1 MQPSPIS
8 FFARAVVVLCC
19 GVAPVWAAPPDWL
32 QAASRETLPKYAD
45 DVRAVMLRNDQ
56 VATVKNNGEITT
68 LYRRAYRILR
78 PEGRSYGT
86 VEIYYDSETRISSL
100 KAWTIPASGSAYE
113 LGEKDS
119 LDTILF
125 TGNLYEDDRQKV
137 LRLPAAGVGTVIGY
151 EYEQRQRPSIFQ
163 EKWLFQQEVP
173 VRQARLQV
181 NLPAGWEYREVWANH
196 AVVPLQPGS
205 ANQMIWEL
213 RDIAAIPEE
222 RAMPSWQATA
232 GQLLLTYVRPGA
244 GASMKLWREVGQW
257 YGQLVA
263 DRRQPTPELRQKVA
277 ELTAEAPTISAK
289 IQALASFV
297 QREIRYVAIEIGIG
311 GYQPHPA
318 QDIFRNR
325 YGDCKDKA
333 TLLSTMLH
341 EIGVESY
348 YVLISTHR
356 GVIRQEFASPLG
368 FNHAILAVRLPTES
382 SAGGVRGAVQHPQLG
397 TLVFFDPTSPYVP
410 YGDLPVE
417 LQANYGLVVV
427 DSGGELMKLPLAPAE
442 ANSVQRTLKLQLGT
456 DGSLQGE
463 AREIRKG
470 APAADFRG
478 GWLNASQA
486 ERQKGVQSTFGKVNN
501 AVELKNVSVT
511 NLDQPEADPI
521 LTYQVRLPGYAKP
534 AGSLV
539 LLRPALSDWADDVM
553 EHGERSQPLTFPG
566 AVQRTEV
573 LEIALPEGYTVDEL
587 QPPVEADIG
596 IASYTSRTESDG
608 RVLRYTRR
616 LAINDVLANTDRL
629 AEMKKFYRQVNAG
642 ERTTIV
648 LNKR

>member
-1 MQPSPIS
+1 M
-8 FFARAVVVLCC
+8 VLCC
-19 GVAPVWAAPPDWL
+19 SAAPIWAGPPDWL
-32 QAASRETLPKYAD
+32 QAASREALPKYAD
-45 DVRAVMLRNDQ
+45 DVPAVMLRNDQ
-56 VATVKNNGEITT
+56 VATVKNNGEVTT
-68 LYRRAYRILR
+68 LYRRAYKILR

-86 VEIYYDSETRISSL
+86 VAIYFDSETRISSL
-100 KAWTIPASGSAYE
+100 KAWSIPASGSPYE
-113 LGEKDS
+113 LSEKDS
-119 LDTILF
+119 VDTILF

-137 LRLPAAGVGTVIGY
+137 LRLPAAAPGTVVGY

-163 EKWLFQQEVP
+163 EKWMFQQEVP

-181 NLPAGWEYREVWANH
+181 NLPSGWEYREVWANH
-196 AVVPLQPGS
+196 AAVALQPGS

-213 RDIAAIPEE
+213 KDIAPIAEE
-222 RAMPSWQATA
+222 RAMPPWQATA
-232 GQLLLTYVRPGA
+232 GQLFLTYIRPGTSN
-244 GASMKLWREVGQW
+244 GMNSWRDVGVW
-257 YGQLVA
+257 YAQLVA
-263 DRRQPTPELRQKVA
+263 DRRQATPELRQKVA
-277 ELTAEAPTISAK
+277 ELTAQAPTISAK
-289 IQALASFV
+289 IRALASFV

-333 TLLSTMLH
+333 TLLSTMLR

-348 YVLISTHR
+348 YVLINTHR
-356 GVIRQEFASPLG
+356 GVIRPEFASPLG
-368 FNHAILAVRLPTES
+368 FNHAILAIRPPTDS
-382 SAGGVRGAVQHPQLG
+382 AAGGLRGVAQHPQLG
-397 TLVFFDPTSPYVP
+397 QLLFFDPTSPYVP

-417 LQANYGLVVV
+417 LQANNGLVVS
-427 DSGGELMKLPLAPAE
+427 DSGGELVKLPLAPAE
-442 ANSVQRTLKLQLGT
+442 ANRVQRTLKLQLGA

-463 AREIRKG
+463 SREIRTG

-478 GWLNASQA
+478 GWLNSSQV
-486 ERQKGVQSTFGKVNN
+486 ERQKGVQSIFGQLNTV
-501 AVELKNVSVT
+501 AELRNVSVT
-511 NLDQPEADPI
+511 SLDQPEEDPI

-553 EHGERSQPLTFPG
+553 ERGERSQPLTFPG
-566 AVQRTEV
+566 AIQRSEV
-573 LEIALPEGYTVDEL
+573 LEIALPDGYTVDEL
-587 QPPVEADIG
+587 PPLVQADIG

-608 RVLRYTRR
+608 GVLRYTRR
-616 LAINDVLANTDRL
+616 LVINDVLANTDRL

-648 LNKR
+648 LKRR

>member
-1 MQPSPIS
+1 M
-8 FFARAVVVLCC
+8 ALLCC
-19 GVAPVWAAPPDWL
+19 GAAPIWAAPPDWL
-32 QAASRETLPKYAD
+32 QAASREALPKYAD

-56 VATVKNNGEITT
+56 IATVKNNGEVTT
-68 LYRRAYRILR
+68 IYRRAYRILR

-100 KAWTIPASGSAYE
+100 KAWTIPASGSPYE

-119 LDTILF
+119 VDTILF
-125 TGNLYEDDRQKV
+125 TGNLYEDDRKKV
-137 LRLPAAGVGTVIGY
+137 LQLPAPAAGAVIGY

-181 NLPAGWEYREVWANH
+181 NLPSGWEYREVWANH
-196 AVVPLQPGS
+196 AAVPLQPGS

-222 RAMPSWQATA
+222 RAMPPLQATA
-232 GQLLLTYVRPGA
+232 GQLLLTYIRPGA
-244 GASMKLWREVGQW
+244 GASMKSWRDVGQW
-257 YGQLVA
+257 YAQLVA

-277 ELTAEAPTISAK
+277 ELTAGAPTIPAK

-297 QREIRYVAIEIGIG
+297 QREVRYVAIEIGIG

-333 TLLSTMLH
+333 TLLSTMLR

-356 GVIRQEFASPLG
+356 GVVRQEFASPLG
-368 FNHAILAVRLPTES
+368 FNHAILAVRLPADYPT
-382 SAGGVRGAVQHPQLG
+382 GGLHGVVQHPQLG
-397 TLVFFDPTSPYVP
+397 QLLFFDPTSEYVP
-410 YGDLPVE
+410 YGELPVE
-417 LQANYGLVVV
+417 LQANNGLVVS
-427 DSGGELMKLPLAPAE
+427 DTGGELVKLPLAPAE
-442 ANSVQRTLKLQLGT
+442 ANSFQRTLNLQLGVA
-456 DGSLQGE
+456 GSLQGE
-463 AREIRKG
+463 AREVRTG

-486 ERQKGVQSTFGKVNN
+486 ERQKDVQSMFGQLNTAAEV
-501 AVELKNVSVT
+501 KNVSVA
-511 NLDQPEADPI
+511 NLDQPEADPV
-521 LTYQVRLPGYAKP
+521 LTYQVRLPGYVKN

-539 LLRPALSDWADDVM
+539 LLRPALSDWADDVL
-553 EHGERSQPLTFPG
+553 ERGERSQPLTFRS
-566 AVQRTEV
+566 AMQRIEV
-573 LEIALPEGYTVDEL
+573 LEITLPEGYAVDEL
-587 QPPVEADIG
+587 PAPVQADIG
-596 IASYTSRTESDG
+596 IASYSSRTDSDG

-616 LAINDVLANTDRL
+616 LQINDVLVNNDRL
-629 AEMKKFYRQVNAG
+629 ADMKKFYRQVNVSEKTA
-642 ERTTIV
+642 TV
-648 LNKR
+648 FKKR

>member
-1 MQPSPIS
+1 M
-8 FFARAVVVLCC
+8 VVLCC
-19 GVAPVWAAPPDWL
+19 GVAPMWAAPPDWL
-32 QAASRETLPKYAD
+32 QAASREALPKYAD

-68 LYRRAYRILR
+68 LYRRAYKILR

-100 KAWTIPASGSAYE
+100 KGWTIPVSGSAYE

-119 LDTILF
+119 VDTILF
-125 TGNLYEDDRQKV
+125 TGNLYEDDRKKV
-137 LRLPAAGVGTVIGY
+137 LQLPAANAGAVVGY

-196 AVVPLQPGS
+196 AAVPLQPGS

-244 GASMKLWREVGQW
+244 GASMKSWRDVGQW
-257 YGQLVA
+257 YAQLVA

-277 ELTAEAPTISAK
+277 ELTAGAPALPAK

-297 QREIRYVAIEIGIG
+297 QREVRYVAIEIGIG

-333 TLLSTMLH
+333 TLLSTMLR

-368 FNHAILAVRLPTES
+368 FNHAILAVRLPANYPTV
-382 SAGGVRGAVQHPQLG
+382 GLRGVVQHPQLG
-397 TLVFFDPTSPYVP
+397 QLLFFDPTSEYVP

-417 LQANYGLVVV
+417 LQANNGLVVG
-427 DSGGELMKLPLAPAE
+427 DSGGELVKLPLAPAE
-442 ANSVQRTLKLQLGT
+442 ANSVQRTLKLQLGA
-456 DGSLQGE
+456 DGSLQGQ
-463 AREIRKG
+463 ASEIRKG
-470 APAADFRG
+470 APAAAFRG

-486 ERQKGVQSTFGKVNN
+486 ERQKGVQSMFGQLNT
-501 AVELKNVSVT
+501 AAELRDVSVT
-511 NLDQPEADPI
+511 NLDQPEADPV
-521 LTYQVRLPGYAKP
+521 LTYQVRLPGIAKS

-539 LLRPALSDWADDVM
+539 LLRPALGDWADDVM
-553 EHGERSQPLTFPG
+553 ERGERSQPLTFPG
-566 AVQRTEV
+566 AMQRVEV
-573 LEIALPEGYTVDEL
+573 LEITLPEGYAVDEL
-587 QPPVEADIG
+587 PAPMQADIG

-616 LAINDVLANTDRL
+616 LEIKDVLVNGERF
-629 AEMKKFYRQVNAG
+629 AEMKNFYRQVNAA
-642 ERTTIV
+642 ERAATV
-648 LNKR
+648 LKKR